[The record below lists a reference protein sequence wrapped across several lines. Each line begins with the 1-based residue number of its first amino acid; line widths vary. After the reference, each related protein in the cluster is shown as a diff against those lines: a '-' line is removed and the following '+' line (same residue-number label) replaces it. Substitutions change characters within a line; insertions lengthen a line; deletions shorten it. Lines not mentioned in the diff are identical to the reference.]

1 MPNNTIQSH
10 DFTTCPLSLRN
21 MLTEKCHPPLGDDVV
36 LQEEEYHEGVAQ
48 ERQSKQQKCLLH
60 GLVLVE
66 LPSDAL
72 QLPGED
78 DPSND

>member
-1 MPNNTIQSH
+1 
-10 DFTTCPLSLRN
+10 
-21 MLTEKCHPPLGDDVV
+21 MLTEKCDPPLSDDVV
-36 LQEEEYHEGVAQ
+36 LQQEEHHEGVAH
-48 ERQSKQQKCLLH
+48 ERQSKQEKCLLH

-78 DPSND
+78 DPSNND